1 MEQLKK
7 LSDEIKVLDSQLS
20 ELEKKQTDI
29 ILSIPNI
36 PSRYNSCWQRRQRKC

>member
-1 MEQLKK
+1 MKK

-20 ELEKKQTDI
+20 DLEKKQTDI

-36 PSRYNSCWQRRQRKC
+36 PSETTPIGKDDSRKC